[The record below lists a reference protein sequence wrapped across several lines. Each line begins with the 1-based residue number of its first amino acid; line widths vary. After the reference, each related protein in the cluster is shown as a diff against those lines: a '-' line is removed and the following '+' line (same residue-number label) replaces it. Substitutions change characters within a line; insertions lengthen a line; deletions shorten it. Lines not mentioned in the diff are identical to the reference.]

1 MFRSSQ
7 LRQLIAFAE
16 RPLFV
21 SVHTSCTIAYILHFH
36 YGITLALRGGG
47 FRQVA
52 HCPAALIPV
61 CHNR

>member
-36 YGITLALRGGG
+36 YGITLALRGGDS
-47 FRQVA
+47 A
-52 HCPAALIPV
+52 KSLIAPQP
-61 CHNR
+61 